1 MLSLFLLNC
10 IDLTFCSCD
19 KFGCLVVLDFVIFGK
34 DFSCKYM
41 RGDFHAGKENMGAVA
56 NPKIFK

>member
-1 MLSLFLLNC
+1 MFSLLSC
-10 IDLTFCSCD
+10 IDLTFCFCD
-19 KFGCLVVLDFVIFGK
+19 KFSCLVLYFVLFGK